1 MNTTDL
7 LSIIKDCAFEVRK
20 ELAPGYLESIYNK
33 ALAIELRSHGLNIE
47 EESPIRVNYKGY
59 HVGDFRADIIVEG
72 KVIIELKAISEL
84 NKSHHIQLVNYL
96 TATRIDDGFLINYG
110 AEDYRIIHKTRLFDR
125 SYRSKNQVQE

>member
-1 MNTTDL
+1 MNTNDL

-59 HVGDFRADIIVEG
+59 HSCR
-72 KVIIELKAISEL
+72 
-84 NKSHHIQLVNYL
+84 
-96 TATRIDDGFLINYG
+96 
-110 AEDYRIIHKTRLFDR
+110 RLQSR
-125 SYRSKNQVQE
+125 HNSRR

>member
-1 MNTTDL
+1 MHQVTLNRYIKKLWRSNYDPMGLILKKSHLFGLITKD
-7 LSIIKDCAFEVRK
+7 II
-20 ELAPGYLESIYNK
+20 
-33 ALAIELRSHGLNIE
+33 
-47 EESPIRVNYKGY
+47 